1 MNKAGFLSTMRAER
15 ERWDALLAEVG
26 EARMERPGVT
36 GDWSVRDVIVH
47 VSAYERGLVEW
58 LEAASRGESVGFP
71 VLDHPDVDYRNAA
84 ILRENKGRPLED
96 ILLESRR
103 VFERLLQVVQALSEE
118 ELVDPERTEWT
129 VKPRWKEARPLW
141 KCIADDS
148 YKHYHQH
155 IPDIRAWL
163 EQAGRGDSRPHI
175 SSR

>member
-1 MNKAGFLSTMRAER
+1 MDKVEFLGAMRSER
-15 ERWDALLAEVG
+15 ERWEALLAEVG
-26 EARMERPGVT
+26 EPWMERPGVS
-36 GDWSVRDVIVH
+36 GDWSVRDIIAH
-47 VSAYERGLVEW
+47 VTAYERGLVEW

-84 ILRENKGRPLED
+84 ILRENEGRPLED
-96 ILLESRR
+96 TLLESRR

-118 ELVDPERTEWT
+118 ELVDPKRTEWT
-129 VKPRWKEARPLW
+129 VKPRWKECRPLW

-163 EQAGRGDSRPHI
+163 DQAEHSH
-175 SSR
+175 